1 MYEIAVVSDN
11 AADRERLVS
20 LLRQQ
25 CGAAAHITAA
35 EPGFDPENCPFTPDI
50 LFVDVVLA
58 SQQSGIRLAGVANRL
73 WPLCQV
79 IFVTGWLEYAPDLYQ
94 ARHLCLL
101 SKPRLEEL
109 LPGALQR
116 AFAALDADD
125 APLLAV
131 AQKSGEVIIPQKD
144 ILYVERRLRISY
156 IHSALRTVTTG
167 RRLDELAADLQPGRF
182 ALCHNSFLVNL
193 AQVRRLQRSQ
203 VQLTG
208 GVMLPVSRSQFG
220 PFREALGRHIGIDL
234 ARHGTAALP
243 PQEAPAQN
251 V

>member
-1 MYEIAVVSDN
+1 MYEIAVVEDD
-11 AADRERLVS
+11 AADRERLVN

-25 CGAAAHITAA
+25 CGAAAHITVAD
-35 EPGFDPENCPFTPDI
+35 PGFEPETCPFAPDI
-50 LFVDVVLA
+50 LFMDVLLGT
-58 SQQSGIRLAGVANRL
+58 QSGIRLAGVANRL
-73 WPLCQV
+73 WPRCQV
-79 IFVTGWLEYAPDLYQ
+79 IFVTGRLEYAPDLYQ

-101 SKPRLEEL
+101 SKARLEEL

-116 AFAALDADD
+116 AFAALDADET
-125 APLLAV
+125 PLLAV
-131 AQKSGEVIIPQKD
+131 AQKNGEVIIPQKD

-208 GVMLPVSRSQFG
+208 GVVLPVSRSQFG
-220 PFREALGRHIGIDL
+220 PFRDALGRHIGIDL
-234 ARHGTAALP
+234 ARHGTAVLETDDP
-243 PQEAPAQN
+243 GPQTT
-251 V
+251 

>member
-1 MYEIAVVSDN
+1 MYQIAVVEDD
-11 AADRERLVS
+11 AADRERLVN

-35 EPGFDPENCPFTPDI
+35 DPDFEPETCSFAPDI
-50 LFVDVVLA
+50 LFLDVLLGDR
-58 SQQSGIRLAGVANRL
+58 SGIRIAGAANQL
-73 WPLCQV
+73 WPRCQV
-79 IFVTGWLEYAPDLYQ
+79 IFVTGRLEYAPDLYQ

-101 SKPRLEEL
+101 SKARLEEL

-131 AQKSGEVIIPQKD
+131 AQKNGEVIIPQKD

-156 IHSALRTVTTG
+156 IHSVLRTVTTG
-167 RRLDELAADLQPGRF
+167 RRLEELAAGLQPGRF

-208 GVMLPVSRSQFG
+208 GILLPVSRSRFG

-234 ARHGTAALP
+234 ARHGAPALTP
-243 PQEAPAQN
+243 EAPGPETD
-251 V
+251 

>member
-1 MYEIAVVSDN
+1 MYQIAVVEDD
-11 AADRERLVS
+11 AADRERLVT

-25 CGAAAHITAA
+25 CGAAAHITVLD
-35 EPGFDPENCPFTPDI
+35 PGFEPETCALTPDI
-50 LFVDVVLA
+50 LFLDVLLGT
-58 SQQSGIRLAGVANRL
+58 QSGILIAETANKL
-73 WPLCQV
+73 WPRCQV
-79 IFVTGWLEYAPDLYQ
+79 IFVTGRLEYAPDLYQ

-101 SKPRLEEL
+101 SKTRLEEL

-116 AFAALDADD
+116 AFNALDADD

-131 AQKSGEVIIPQKD
+131 SQKNGEVIIPQKD

-156 IHSALRTVTTG
+156 IHSVLRTVTTG
-167 RRLDELAADLQPGRF
+167 RRLDELAAELQPGRF

-208 GVMLPVSRSQFG
+208 GVVLPVSRSQFG
-220 PFREALGRHIGIDL
+220 PFREALGRHIGVDL
-234 ARHGTAALP
+234 ARHSASPL
-243 PQEAPAQN
+243 AQADFQPDDR
-251 V
+251 